1 MQYNKFYGILYV
13 DNKKGDKIMSIKEF
27 IKQGYKIEVWQNV
40 YAYSEVDL
48 EREIVKNTEIDFDD
62 AQDIQYTIYKNGEV
76 IETFDGWEYDA
87 MMQYIEDMEV

>member
-1 MQYNKFYGILYV
+1 
-13 DNKKGDKIMSIKEF
+13 MSIKEF